1 VLGLRRFYV
10 GETHVLSER
19 LLALAEALLVTFL
32 WSTSY
37 VFIKVG
43 LRELNPMAFAAYR
56 YSLASAILIIL
67 IIIRRRSSEVLRFK
81 QLLIFLLLGF
91 TGYFIAHGLQ
101 FFGLYYLP
109 AITVTFILNMT
120 PIFVLVLSVISL
132 REKPTSIQFVGIVI
146 VICGVMLFFSGS
158 PLVLN
163 EVFGVLL
170 TTLSGISWA
179 SYMTITR
186 YYLRDDEVDVFI
198 LTSYSMSF
206 GLLLLLGTAVLSN
219 SITLPSMSGWF
230 IIFWLG
236 IVNTALAFVLWNH
249 ALKIL
254 RAYEQSILQ
263 NTMLIQITLLAY
275 IFLGEVLTFQKY

>member
-1 VLGLRRFYV
+1 
-10 GETHVLSER
+10 
-19 LLALAEALLVTFL
+19 
-32 WSTSY
+32 
-37 VFIKVG
+37 
-43 LRELNPMAFAAYR
+43 
-56 YSLASAILIIL
+56 
-67 IIIRRRSSEVLRFK
+67 
-81 QLLIFLLLGF
+81 
-91 TGYFIAHGLQ
+91 
-101 FFGLYYLP
+101 
-109 AITVTFILNMT
+109 MT